1 MIGYTRP
8 MTDTTKKPLKTQN
21 LLYVGIALGAFFLL
35 DPFGLF
41 SPQNAS
47 LPTIDDQTYAA
58 WAADVERT
66 AVEPSAA
73 LIEAASAARI
83 TYIAEFMGVADQAAF
98 TAGQIPAL
106 VRDAGVRII
115 GLWFL
120 LASDQPSI
128 DRFMAQSFYDEA
140 AANDLLFSRSP
151 IIAGFVEYRDI
162 LKAAWE
168 AGRAGYP
175 VRLLGMNLLEDFS
188 QIQSIEDLNDPQ
200 KVASAYPEG
209 LPDEFMARVATAALA
224 EQPEARALF
233 YITLQM
239 SMPGFVNLSYRN
251 GVAELGFAD
260 SSQFA
265 FLLSQAGYTD
275 ATVVTFHGPWSSTL
289 GRLGAWYP
297 AGGLLDS
304 LFARMAVEQKLPAL
318 PFAFRPADSALAQI
332 PLRGNQLTAG
342 YGTDGRPEL
351 KLGDLF
357 QVYVVT
363 SGISSLKAMQAIPDL
378 VTDRNVA
385 EAARRTPLFGKPED
399 VSAQFFNDQIRKL
412 TDQWTQILQTLS
424 Y

>member
-1 MIGYTRP
+1 
-8 MTDTTKKPLKTQN
+8 
-21 LLYVGIALGAFFLL
+21 
-35 DPFGLF
+35 
-41 SPQNAS
+41 
-47 LPTIDDQTYAA
+47 
-58 WAADVERT
+58 
-66 AVEPSAA
+66 
-73 LIEAASAARI
+73 
-83 TYIAEFMGVADQAAF
+83 
-98 TAGQIPAL
+98 
-106 VRDAGVRII
+106 
-115 GLWFL
+115 
-120 LASDQPSI
+120 
-128 DRFMAQSFYDEA
+128 
-140 AANDLLFSRSP
+140 
-151 IIAGFVEYRDI
+151 
-162 LKAAWE
+162 
-168 AGRAGYP
+168 
-175 VRLLGMNLLEDFS
+175 
-188 QIQSIEDLNDPQ
+188 
-200 KVASAYPEG
+200 

-363 SGISSLKAMQAIPDL
+363 SGISSL
-378 VTDRNVA
+378 
-385 EAARRTPLFGKPED
+385 
-399 VSAQFFNDQIRKL
+399 
-412 TDQWTQILQTLS
+412 
-424 Y
+424 